1 MKMHHSTARAFLA
14 LLIGTLLVAF
24 SACKKSPEHI
34 GDNLIDSNDYIG
46 VFRTDTVA
54 VHCHSYFDDSIG
66 TKNVSYGLFGSMK
79 DPVFGT
85 TEAGFY
91 TQFHIS
97 SAGQNYGAHP
107 VLDSLVLQLC
117 ITGYYG
123 DTTTWQTVHAYELT
137 DSLSVYES
145 YCNSSAVAYSPV
157 DHANS
162 YMFKPHPKTNFA
174 VVGNDT
180 IRHALIRIP
189 LSADLGNY
197 LMSLDTIA
205 YSEPDVFKTHFKG
218 LYLTCDPVSTGGAVT
233 SLNLT
238 NSSFTLLQLY
248 YHDESTPEKA
258 MRYDFY
264 ITTSDTYFNHFEHDY
279 TQGSP
284 EFVQQLVEGDTAL
297 GQQQVYL
304 QTTAG
309 VRAKVR
315 FPNVGLWA
323 DTLSQG
329 HIVINEAKL
338 VLPASPALDDS
349 SCYLPPTTLVALGI
363 NEDGTTYILPDYYE
377 GTTYFGGSYNSA
389 SRSVTFRV
397 TEYLQGLVSNK
408 VSNVG
413 LSIGINGA
421 AYNATRWVINGPE
434 AENGTPLKLIVTYSI
449 VNE

>member
-1 MKMHHSTARAFLA
+1 M
-14 LLIGTLLVAF
+14 IGTLLVAF

-34 GDNLIDSNDYIG
+34 GNNLLDGNDYIDL
-46 VFRTDTVA
+46 FRTDTVA
-54 VHCHSYFDDSIG
+54 VQCHSYFDDSIG
-66 TKNVSYGLFGSMK
+66 TKNVSLGLLGSMK
-79 DPVFGT
+79 DPVFGN

-107 VLDSLVLQLC
+107 VLDSLVMQLY
-117 ITGYYG
+117 IAGYYG

-137 DSLSVYES
+137 DSLSVEES
-145 YCNSSAVAYSPV
+145 YCNSSEVAHSTI
-157 DHANS
+157 DHANG
-162 YMFKPHPKTNFA
+162 YMFKPHPKSNHP

-180 IRHALIRIP
+180 LSHAILRIP
-189 LSADLGNY
+189 LSSELGNY
-197 LMSLDTIA
+197 LMNLDTIA
-205 YSEPDVFKTHFKG
+205 YSEPDVFKNHFKG
-218 LYLTCDPVSTGGAVT
+218 LYLTCDPTSTGGAVT

-238 NSSFTLLQLY
+238 NNSLTSLQLY
-248 YHDESTPEKA
+248 YHDEETPGKA

-264 ITTSDTYFNHFEHDY
+264 ITSSDVYFNHFNHDY

-284 EFVQQLVEGDTAL
+284 EFVQQLLDGDTTL
-297 GQQQVYL
+297 GQQQLYL

-309 VRAKVR
+309 VRARVR
-315 FPNVGLWA
+315 FPNVEHWA

-338 VLPASPALDDS
+338 VLPASPAVDDS
-349 SCYLPPTTLVALGI
+349 SSYPSPSTLVALGF
-363 NEDGTTYILPDYYE
+363 NEDGTTYLLPDYYE
-377 GTTYFGGSYNSA
+377 GTSYFGGTYSSA

-408 VSNVG
+408 KPNVG

-421 AYNATRWVINGPE
+421 AYNASRWIINGPDATE
-434 AENGTPLKLIVTYSI
+434 GTPLKLIVTYSI

>member
-1 MKMHHSTARAFLA
+1 M
-14 LLIGTLLVAF
+14 IGTLLVAF

-34 GDNLIDSNDYIG
+34 GNNLLDGNDYIDL
-46 VFRTDTVA
+46 FRTDTVA
-54 VHCHSYFDDSIG
+54 VQCHSYFDDSIG
-66 TKNVSYGLFGSMK
+66 TKNVSLGLLGSMK
-79 DPVFGT
+79 DPVFGN

-107 VLDSLVLQLC
+107 VLDSLVMQLY
-117 ITGYYG
+117 IAGYYG

-137 DSLSVYES
+137 DSLSVEEN
-145 YCNSSAVAYSPV
+145 YCNSSEVAHSTI
-157 DHANS
+157 DHANG
-162 YMFKPHPKTNFA
+162 YMFKPHPKSNHP

-180 IRHALIRIP
+180 LSHAILRIP
-189 LSADLGNY
+189 LSSELGNY
-197 LMSLDTIA
+197 LMNLDTIA
-205 YSEPDVFKTHFKG
+205 YSEPDVFKNHFKG
-218 LYLTCDPVSTGGAVT
+218 LYLTCDPTSTGGAVT

-238 NSSFTLLQLY
+238 NNSLTSLQLY
-248 YHDESTPEKA
+248 YHDEETPGKA

-264 ITTSDTYFNHFEHDY
+264 ITSSDVYFNHFNHDY

-284 EFVQQLVEGDTAL
+284 EFVQQLLDGDTTL
-297 GQQQVYL
+297 GQQQLYL

-309 VRAKVR
+309 VRARVR
-315 FPNVGLWA
+315 FPNVEHWA

-338 VLPASPALDDS
+338 VLPASPAVDDS
-349 SCYLPPTTLVALGI
+349 SSYPSPSTLVALGF
-363 NEDGTTYILPDYYE
+363 NEDGTTYLLPDYYE
-377 GTTYFGGSYNSA
+377 GTSYFGGTYSSA

-408 VSNVG
+408 KPNVG

-421 AYNATRWVINGPE
+421 AYNASRWIINGPDATE
-434 AENGTPLKLIVTYSI
+434 GTPLKLIVTYSI

>member
-1 MKMHHSTARAFLA
+1 M
-14 LLIGTLLVAF
+14 IGTLLVAF

-34 GDNLIDSNDYIG
+34 GNNLLDGNEYIDL
-46 VFRTDTVA
+46 FRTDTVA
-54 VHCHSYFDDSIG
+54 VQCHSYFDDSIG
-66 TKNVSYGLFGSMK
+66 TKNVSLGLLGSMK
-79 DPVFGT
+79 DPVFGN

-107 VLDSLVLQLC
+107 VLDSLVMQLY
-117 ITGYYG
+117 IAGYYG

-137 DSLSVYES
+137 DSLSVEES
-145 YCNSSAVAYSPV
+145 YCNSSEVAYSPV
-157 DHANS
+157 DHANG
-162 YMFKPHPKTNFA
+162 YMFKPHPKSNHP

-180 IRHALIRIP
+180 LSHAILRIP
-189 LSADLGNY
+189 LSSELGNY

-205 YSEPDVFKTHFKG
+205 YSEPDVFKNHFKG
-218 LYLTCDPVSTGGAVT
+218 LYLTCDPTSTGGAVT
-233 SLNLT
+233 SFNLT
-238 NSSFTLLQLY
+238 NNSLTSLQLY
-248 YHDESTPEKA
+248 YHDEETPEKA

-264 ITTSDTYFNHFEHDY
+264 ITSSDVYFNHFNHDY

-284 EFVQQLVEGDTAL
+284 EFVQQLLDGDTTL
-297 GQQQVYL
+297 GQQQLYL

-315 FPNVGLWA
+315 FPNVEHWA
-323 DTLSQG
+323 DTLTQG
-329 HIVINEAKL
+329 HIVINESKL
-338 VLPASPALDDS
+338 VLPASPAVDDS
-349 SCYLPPTTLVALGI
+349 SSYPSPSTLVALGF
-363 NEDGTTYILPDYYE
+363 NEDGTTYLLPDYYE
-377 GTTYFGGSYNSA
+377 GTSYFGGTYNSA

-408 VSNVG
+408 KPNVG

-421 AYNATRWVINGPE
+421 AYNASRWIINGPGATE
-434 AENGTPLKLIVTYSI
+434 GTPLKLIVTYSI